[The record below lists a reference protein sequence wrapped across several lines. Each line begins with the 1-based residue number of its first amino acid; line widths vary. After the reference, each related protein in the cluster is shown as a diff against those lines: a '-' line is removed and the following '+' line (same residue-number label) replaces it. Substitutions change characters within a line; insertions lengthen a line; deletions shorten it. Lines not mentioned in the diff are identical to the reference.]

1 MPSPCIGVVTRAG
14 ARRRLVP
21 PANVADV
28 TTTGYAAE
36 SGHARAGLM
45 ALIEETWCMLN
56 VMTTGSDDLVNFD
69 LSGDEREFLREGLS
83 QWGGP
88 AGCTEELAV
97 AMGFDSVHDLLSE
110 TKRLVVAVSTGTP
123 MSARDWARTL
133 VCAEIDFASDVFG
146 AGVEWETVTALSDTD
161 SLQLL
166 RSIQRKLVGAVH
178 AKLGT
183 RRNQFQDRTVP
194 ET

>member
-1 MPSPCIGVVTRAG
+1 
-14 ARRRLVP
+14 
-21 PANVADV
+21 
-28 TTTGYAAE
+28 
-36 SGHARAGLM
+36 M
-45 ALIEETWCMLN
+45 ALIRRN
-56 VMTTGSDDLVNFD
+56 VVHAQRHDDGSDDPVNFD
-69 LSGDEREFLREGLS
+69 LSADEREFLREGLS

-88 AGCTEELAV
+88 AGCTDELAV

-110 TKRLVVAVSTGTP
+110 NRRLAAGVSTGTP
-123 MSARDWARTL
+123 MSGRDWARTL

-146 AGVEWETVTALSDTD
+146 AGVEWETVTAFSDTD
-161 SLQLL
+161 SLRLL

-178 AKLGT
+178 GKLGT

>member
-1 MPSPCIGVVTRAG
+1 MS
-14 ARRRLVP
+14 
-21 PANVADV
+21 
-28 TTTGYAAE
+28 AAV
-36 SGHARAGLM
+36 SAHDRAGLM
-45 ALIEETWCMLN
+45 ALIEEAWCMLN
-56 VMTTGSDDLVNFD
+56 GITSGSDDLVNFD
-69 LSGDEREFLREGLS
+69 LSADEREFLREGLS

-110 TKRLVVAVSTGTP
+110 NRRLAADVSTRAP
-123 MSARDWARTL
+123 MSGRDWARTL

-178 AKLGT
+178 GKLGT
-183 RRNQFQDRTVP
+183 RRN
-194 ET
+194 